1 MVNPVNGLRTMT
13 LAAFEVTE
21 SQSHTPCF
29 AGSPELQPQPFIKR
43 FTTSDPEQAR
53 ENVQICHPWIRGYVP
68 FTNGQRYRHSR
79 VQITLDRITVTR
91 SIFSH
96 VRLTAENDD
105 RVVLVLAERGW
116 RSLQGRGAPVV
127 SSDGLSAV
135 LMPRGRVIYENGPDS
150 SGFVLSVPISDLAES
165 AEPPFGR
172 HDTQARGIDLSS
184 QVASQFH
191 SALHFVVSQLSD
203 SRVPCTPIL
212 AMAYREVLLAGLAS
226 LILPPPSRVCE
237 SNAGARLVRQA
248 CELIRGSLSE
258 PLRLNDVATTLGV
271 SLRQLQVGFRNHLG
285 TTPQKFLRDRRLEKA
300 HRMLSF
306 PSRGETAATIA
317 RACGFGHLGEFA
329 ARYRELFGE
338 RPSDTFSRQ
347 RAQFH

>member
-1 MVNPVNGLRTMT
+1 MVNPINGLRTMSMAN
-13 LAAFEVTE
+13 LQIAKGQFHRPPIASLPEGQPSPFVK
-21 SQSHTPCF
+21 CF
-29 AGSPELQPQPFIKR
+29 S
-43 FTTSDPEQAR
+43 TSDPEQAR

-91 SIFSH
+91 SVFSH

-127 SSDGLSAV
+127 SSDGISAV
-135 LMPRGRVIYENGPDS
+135 LMPRGRVIYENVPDS
-150 SGFVLSVPISDLAES
+150 SGFVLSVPISDLAGSVEL
-165 AEPPFGR
+165 PFGQ
-172 HDTQARGIDLSS
+172 HDSQARRIDLSS

-191 SALHFVVSQLSD
+191 SALHFVVSQLSG

-212 AMAYREVLLAGLAS
+212 AMAYREMLLVGLAS
-226 LILPPPSRVCE
+226 LISPPPGRVCE

-248 CELIRGSLSE
+248 CELIRESMSE
-258 PLRLNDVATTLGV
+258 PLRLTDVATTLGV
-271 SLRQLQVGFRNHLG
+271 SLRHLQVGFRNHLG
-285 TTPQKFLRDRRLEKA
+285 TTPHKFLRDCRLERA

-329 ARYRELFGE
+329 ARYREVFGE
-338 RPSDTFSRQ
+338 RPSDTFSRW
-347 RAQFH
+347 RTQFH